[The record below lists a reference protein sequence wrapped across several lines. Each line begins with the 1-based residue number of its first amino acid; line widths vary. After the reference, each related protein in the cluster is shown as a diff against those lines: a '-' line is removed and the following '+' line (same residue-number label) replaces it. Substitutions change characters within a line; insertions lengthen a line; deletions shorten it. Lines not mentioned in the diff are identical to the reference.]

1 MEAIMIYSS
10 IYSKFNIKNYPK
22 VINDAIEFFKKTD
35 FSKIAEGEYDI
46 DGRNIFYQVKDIMTK
61 PVNEAKP
68 EIHRK
73 YIDVQFLYKG
83 TERIGVVDDNGNNE
97 ISEDYLEERDL
108 LFYKN
113 VENETLINMTEGD
126 FCVFFPSDVH
136 RPACEKNGQSMI
148 RKVVYKINVDLL
160 N

>member
-1 MEAIMIYSS
+1 MIYSS
-10 IYSKFNIKNYPK
+10 INSNFNIECYHK
-22 VINDAIEFFKKTD
+22 VIKEAIEFLKKTD

-73 YIDVQFLYKG
+73 YIDVQFLYTG
-83 TERIGVVDDNGNNE
+83 TERIGVVDDNGNNVVT
-97 ISEDYLEERDL
+97 EDYLIERDL
-108 LFYKN
+108 LFYKD
-113 VENETLINMTEGD
+113 VENETFINMIQGD

-136 RPACEKNGQSMI
+136 RPACEKDGQSMI

-160 N
+160 NQ